1 MKFLRCSEC
10 GVPIN
15 FTIKA
20 TSQLSEKII
29 YLVKPH
35 SCEEFKDLAAMGIT
49 LDPTPA
55 PVAGK
60 FIQKLDELNKSR
72 EPEPGD
78 RRPKDQ
84 VKATIAPQ
92 GLLNMAKNNKIGGE

>member
-1 MKFLRCSEC
+1 MKHLRCAEC

-29 YLVKPH
+29 YLIAPH
-35 SCEEFKDLAAMGIT
+35 SCDELKTLTDLGIV
-49 LDPTPA
+49 LE
-55 PVAGK
+55 PVPMPVSTK
-60 FIQKLDELNKSR
+60 FIQKLDELNQSKD
-72 EPEPGD
+72 PEPGD

-84 VKATIAPQ
+84 VKDSIAPK
-92 GLLNMAKNNKIGGE
+92 GLLDVMRNKGGD